1 MIKAVTAIWAIRD
14 RLDNAIKYVEDDDKT
29 IEKTFD
35 YISNDEKT
43 DGKKYATYLN
53 CDAFQPQKSMST
65 TKKMFDDTKPI
76 VAYHGYQSFKVG
88 EVTADIAHEI
98 GVRLAQELYA
108 DRFEVIVTTHLDKKH
123 IHNHILLNSTSFVD
137 GKRFCNTKKDYRKMQ
152 ETSDK
157 LCLEYGLS
165 VIKNPQYKSKKV
177 NYHVLNSYMKDIKKD
192 MDILVQQSNFVDV
205 FWDNMKKKGYALERI
220 GEEYAIYHPYYS
232 EPIFLKT
239 LGEQYHYENIE
250 DKLTDKRILPQ
261 ETEHTKSYYQCKEYY
276 KKYKK
281 KQLTGPAGIR
291 VAYLISLNVLPTRKQ
306 KLSKE
311 ARQALRKLD
320 MFVKEIEL
328 LYHNKIEDI
337 NQLDD
342 YQQVKQNELDKM
354 IHERQRCYYHRM
366 KATSEEEKEEWSAK
380 AKQFTPAIKKLR
392 MEVKAC
398 DNIRNRSFKD
408 DVERIAWKKIR
419 KREQS
424 R

>member
-65 TKKMFDDTKPI
+65 TKKMFDDTKSI
-76 VAYHGYQSFKVG
+76 VAYHGYQSFKIG

-98 GVRLAQELYA
+98 GVRLAQKLYA
-108 DRFEVIVTTHLDKKH
+108 DRFEIIVTTHLDKKH
-123 IHNHILLNSTSFVD
+123 IHNHILLNSTSFID

-220 GEEYAIYHPYYS
+220 GE
-232 EPIFLKT
+232 
-239 LGEQYHYENIE
+239 
-250 DKLTDKRILPQ
+250 
-261 ETEHTKSYYQCKEYY
+261 
-276 KKYKK
+276 
-281 KQLTGPAGIR
+281 
-291 VAYLISLNVLPTRKQ
+291 
-306 KLSKE
+306 
-311 ARQALRKLD
+311 
-320 MFVKEIEL
+320 
-328 LYHNKIEDI
+328 
-337 NQLDD
+337 
-342 YQQVKQNELDKM
+342 
-354 IHERQRCYYHRM
+354 
-366 KATSEEEKEEWSAK
+366 
-380 AKQFTPAIKKLR
+380 
-392 MEVKAC
+392 
-398 DNIRNRSFKD
+398 
-408 DVERIAWKKIR
+408 
-419 KREQS
+419 
-424 R
+424 

>member
-14 RLDNAIKYVEDDDKT
+14 RLDNAIKYVKDG
-29 IEKTFD
+29 EKTMENIYA
-35 YISNDEKT
+35 YISNDNKT
-43 DGKKYATYLN
+43 YGKNYATYLN
-53 CDAFQPQKSMST
+53 CDAFKPQKSMST

-76 VAYHGYQSFKVG
+76 VAYHGYQSFKIG
-88 EVTADIAHEI
+88 EVTADVAHEI
-98 GVRLAQELYA
+98 GVRLAKELYA
-108 DRFEVIVTTHLDKKH
+108 DRFEVIVTTHLDKEY
-123 IHNHILLNSTSFVD
+123 IHNHILLNSTLFVD
-137 GKRFCNTKKDYRKMQ
+137 GKRFCNTKKDYRNMMKV
-152 ETSDK
+152 SDR

-165 VIKNPQYKSKKV
+165 VISNPQYKSKKV
-177 NYHVLNSYMKDIKKD
+177 NYHALNTYIKDIKKD

-220 GEEYAIYHPYYS
+220 GEEYVIFHPYYS

-239 LGEQYHYENIE
+239 LGEQYHYESIE
-250 DKLTDKRILPQ
+250 DRLTDKRILPQ
-261 ETEHTKSYYQCKEYY
+261 ETEHTKNYYQCKEYY

-281 KQLTGPAGIR
+281 KQLTCLAGIR
-291 VAYLISLNVLPTRKQ
+291 VAYLISLNVLPTCKQ

-311 ARQALRKLD
+311 ARQTLRKLD
-320 MFVKEIEL
+320 MFLMEIEL
-328 LYHNKIEDI
+328 LEHNKIEDI

-342 YQQVKQNELDKM
+342 YQQVKQNELDKL
-354 IHERQRCYYHRM
+354 IYERQRCYYHQM
-366 KATSEEEKEEWSAK
+366 KVTSEEEKEEWSAK

-392 MEVKAC
+392 MELKAC

-419 KREQS
+419 QREQS